1 MGMNSMET
9 KQDLQEQLRVA
20 QAELESWEQQRLT
33 REDGSPAQDQRF
45 ENRGD
50 HLRERIDELSNQLS
64 ALP

>member
-1 MGMNSMET
+1 MET

-20 QAELESWEQQRLT
+20 ESELQAWERQRLT

-50 HLRERIDELSNQLS
+50 HLRERIAELSGQLR
-64 ALP
+64 ALA